1 MGWWWPCSL
10 LSDTTPILRHW
21 NLCPVEA
28 TLGEIF
34 QSRYL
39 NAAAQYLNAA
49 WWYMMHIYIYD
60 ANINHIPML
69 FIYYDD
75 DILISYYRSFQIPW
89 FFHHQPRQMGQVS
102 KTVRRSSSKMWILR
116 KKLAA
121 MAGTL
126 AQKSCFFSDM
136 IYCEETSYIYIY
148 VIYRYNY
155 ISIYLFI
162 VSDWKKKKKT
172 SKVFFGRPVSH
183 SSLCGRSWTWQ

>member
-1 MGWWWPCSL
+1 
-10 LSDTTPILRHW
+10 
-21 NLCPVEA
+21 
-28 TLGEIF
+28 
-34 QSRYL
+34 
-39 NAAAQYLNAA
+39 
-49 WWYMMHIYIYD
+49 
-60 ANINHIPML
+60 ML

-162 VSDWKKKKKT
+162 VSDWKKKHPRCFLEDQCLIPVSVEGLELDSNYSVAARPLCLSDRLKVQDYET
-172 SKVFFGRPVSH
+172 PLVYLWVAISKVCSENGQNKGSTIQCLLSFAYT
-183 SSLCGRSWTWQ
+183 WTSEN